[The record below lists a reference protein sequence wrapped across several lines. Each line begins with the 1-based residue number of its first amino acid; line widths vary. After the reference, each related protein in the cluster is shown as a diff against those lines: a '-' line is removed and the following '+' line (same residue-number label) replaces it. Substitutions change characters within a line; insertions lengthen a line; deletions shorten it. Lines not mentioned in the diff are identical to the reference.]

1 MTEQERYASAA
12 AVESAIRDAARNAAA
27 SDPSVSVSDRIR
39 QEYFRRFLSRVF
51 AEQRDSN
58 WLLKGGTGLL
68 ARAPSARVTRDVD
81 LFHAQVGLD
90 AALDDLRRLASIDL
104 GDFFRFEYLRHAQTI
119 GGQQQAHTDGYH
131 VDFDVYL
138 GANHKGTLRVDLVVG
153 VVVTGEVTV
162 QAPANGLTL
171 PRLPSH
177 AYRLYPVVDQIADK
191 VCATLAEYRGTPSTR
206 EKDLVDLVVIA
217 MTEDVGADALRTAIL
232 AESAMRSLR
241 GVMALTVPS
250 AWGAVYATSARSVPY
265 CADFR
270 TVELAAEL
278 MRSFVDPV
286 LRNEVAG
293 MTWRHAE
300 RAWRS

>member
-27 SDPSVSVSDRIR
+27 SDPSLSVSERIR

-51 AEQRDSN
+51 SEREGSN

-68 ARAPSARVTRDVD
+68 ARVPSARATRDVD
-81 LFHAQVGLD
+81 LFRAQAGLD
-90 AALDDLRRLASIDL
+90 AALDELRRLASIDL
-104 GDFFRFEYLRHAQTI
+104 GDFFRFEYLRHAPTI
-119 GGQQQAHTDGYH
+119 GGGQQTYTDGYD
-131 VDFDVYL
+131 VEFDVYI
-138 GANHKGTLRVDLVVG
+138 GASRKEALRVDLVVG
-153 VVVTGEVTV
+153 AVVTGEVTV
-162 QAPANGLTL
+162 QAPANGLAL

-217 MTEDVGADALRTAIL
+217 MTEDVSAEALRTAIL
-232 AESAMRSLR
+232 TEAAMRSL
-241 GVMALTVPS
+241 GSIAEFTVPN
-250 AWGAVYATSARSVPY
+250 AWGAVYTTLARSVPH

-278 MRSFVDPV
+278 MRDFVDPV

-293 MTWRHAE
+293 TTWRHTE
-300 RAWRS
+300 RAWRN